1 MKTKAVEEENIK
13 ERNELRIEFDYFCS
27 RLSFR
32 DSLMDNRAI
41 QFMNNFNDLVK
52 KKVNSARADER
63 EKIKKLMHYSKHYGE
78 KVLFEDDLKK
88 GEE

>member
-63 EKIKKLMHYSKHYGE
+63 EKMIEIVMNCFKFGIVKKEDIIKEM
-78 KVLFEDDLKK
+78 LK
-88 GEE
+88 